1 MLVPDP
7 KTVRQLLTRYAT
19 LRIAQAERHS
29 PVAARELEDITYTLC
44 VMTGTAG
51 IREAVT
57 RADALLARER
67 TAADGR
73 TADPSPD
80 GENGRCLTV

>member
-7 KTVRQLLTRYAT
+7 KTVRRLLTRYAT
-19 LRIAQAERHS
+19 LRIAQAERPS

-57 RADALLARER
+57 RADALLAQGQ
-67 TAADGR
+67 TAPAGR
-73 TADPSPD
+73 TADPD

>member
-7 KTVRQLLTRYAT
+7 KTLRQLLTRYAT
-19 LRIAQAERHS
+19 LQIAQAERPS

-44 VMTGTAG
+44 VMTGTTG
-51 IREAVT
+51 VREAVT
-57 RADALLARER
+57 RADALLVRGR
-67 TAADGR
+67 TVADGR
-73 TADPSPD
+73 TADPD

>member
-7 KTVRQLLTRYAT
+7 KTLRQLLTRYAT
-19 LRIAQAERHS
+19 LQIAQAERPS
-29 PVAARELEDITYTLC
+29 PVASRELEDVTYTLC
-44 VMTGTAG
+44 VMTGTPG

-57 RADALLARER
+57 HADALLARER
-67 TAADGR
+67 TVADGR
-73 TADPSPD
+73 TADPD

>member
-7 KTVRQLLTRYAT
+7 KRVRQLLTRYAT
-19 LRIAQAERHS
+19 LRIAQAERYS

-51 IREAVT
+51 VREAVA
-57 RADALLARER
+57 RADALLTGER
-67 TAADGR
+67 AVTDVRTTDVDDESGR
-73 TADPSPD
+73 TLV
-80 GENGRCLTV
+80 G